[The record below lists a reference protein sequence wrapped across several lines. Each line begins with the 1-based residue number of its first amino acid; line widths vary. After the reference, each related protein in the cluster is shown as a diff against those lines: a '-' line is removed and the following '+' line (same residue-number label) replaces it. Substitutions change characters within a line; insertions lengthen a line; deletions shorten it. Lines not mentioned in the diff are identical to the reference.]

1 MILKSYNLKNPNS
14 VSLTSIISKDF
25 DIPDTLSENQLRE
38 AMVTAFAYLID
49 NDFPKLIQIL
59 YKADVDQYK
68 LKELLETVEGLSSAE
83 VVADAYIARQKAK
96 IETWKKYSPKKD

>member
-1 MILKSYNLKNPNS
+1 M
-14 VSLTSIISKDF
+14 SLINIISKDF
-25 DIPDTLSENQLRE
+25 DIENNLSESQLRA
-38 AMVTAFAYLID
+38 AMVDAFAYLID

-68 LKELLETVEGLSSAE
+68 LKELLETVEGSSSAE
-83 VVADAYIARQKAK
+83 VIADAYIARQMAK

>member
-1 MILKSYNLKNPNS
+1 M
-14 VSLTSIISKDF
+14 SLISIISKDF
-25 DIPDTLSENQLRE
+25 DIPDQLSESQLRA
-38 AMVTAFAYLID
+38 AMVDAFAYLID

-68 LKELLETVEGLSSAE
+68 LKELLETVEGVSSAE
-83 VVADAYIARQKAK
+83 IIADTYIARQKAK

>member
-1 MILKSYNLKNPNS
+1 M
-14 VSLTSIISKDF
+14 SLISIISKDF
-25 DIPDTLSENQLRE
+25 DIPDHLSENQLRD
-38 AMVTAFAYLID
+38 AMVDAFAYLID

-83 VVADAYIARQKAK
+83 VIADAYIARQKAK
-96 IETWKKYSPKKD
+96 IETWEKYSQKKIKRQFK

>member
-1 MILKSYNLKNPNS
+1 M
-14 VSLTSIISKDF
+14 SLISIISKDF
-25 DIPDTLSENQLRE
+25 DIPDQLSENQLR
-38 AMVTAFAYLID
+38 ATMVDAFAYLID

-68 LKELLETVEGLSSAE
+68 LKELLQTVEGSSSAE
-83 VVADAYIARQKAK
+83 VIADVYIARQKAK

>member
-1 MILKSYNLKNPNS
+1 M
-14 VSLTSIISKDF
+14 SLISIISKDF
-25 DIPDTLSENQLRE
+25 DIAENLSENQLRE
-38 AMVTAFAYLID
+38 VMIDAFAYLID

-68 LKELLETVEGLSSAE
+68 LKELLETVEGSSSAE
-83 VVADAYIARQKAK
+83 VIADAYIARQKAK

>member
-1 MILKSYNLKNPNS
+1 M
-14 VSLTSIISKDF
+14 SLINIISKDF
-25 DIPDTLSENQLRE
+25 DIPDQLAENQLR
-38 AMVTAFAYLID
+38 VLLIDAFAYLID

-68 LKELLETVEGLSSAE
+68 LKELLETVEGSSSAE
-83 VVADAYIARQKAK
+83 VIADAYIARQIAK

>member
-1 MILKSYNLKNPNS
+1 M
-14 VSLTSIISKDF
+14 SLINIISKDF
-25 DIPDTLSENQLRE
+25 DIPDQLAENQLR
-38 AMVTAFAYLID
+38 VLLTDAFAYLID

-68 LKELLETVEGLSSAE
+68 LKELLETVEGSSSAE
-83 VVADAYIARQKAK
+83 VIADAYIARQMAK